1 MCVCSCI
8 PLTKRFTQASKRFLP
23 YDCSIGGEE
32 GGEITRD
39 MRRRIGAVVVSSVV
53 RLWNRG
59 GRRDVITGAFRRG
72 VVSLTFVL
80 RLQWLRRGN
89 WKLFMDV
96 FIDRLMVNIEK
107 RGERIDRAEKRKLIR
122 EKRIL

>member
-1 MCVCSCI
+1 
-8 PLTKRFTQASKRFLP
+8 
-23 YDCSIGGEE
+23 
-32 GGEITRD
+32 
-39 MRRRIGAVVVSSVV
+39 MRLLSRVWFDFGI
-53 RLWNRG
+53 RG
-59 GRRDVITGAFRRG
+59 DVITGAFRRG

-107 RGERIDRAEKRKLIR
+107 RGEKSIEWR
-122 EKRIL
+122 EVKINS

>member
-1 MCVCSCI
+1 MIV
-8 PLTKRFTQASKRFLP
+8 RFEGERGRGNYPGYEEENQCGCCLECGSTLES
-23 YDCSIGGEE
+23 GG
-32 GGEITRD
+32 
-39 MRRRIGAVVVSSVV
+39 
-53 RLWNRG
+53 
-59 GRRDVITGAFRRG
+59 DVITGAFRRG

-107 RGERIDRAEKRKLIR
+107 RGEKSIEWR
-122 EKRIL
+122 EVKINS